1 MDEIKFNYEFSFTN
15 VYLLGEEDTLSDF
28 ENKVFDNDSFFV
40 IDESIPRELLKDLTQ
55 FNNHKFIKVHE
66 KLKTLDT
73 IESLWEI
80 MFSANLSKKSHIVGV
95 GGGVLT
101 DLVGFAASTFKR
113 GIDFSFIPTTLLGMV
128 DASHGGKN
136 GINTSYGKNQVGLI
150 NTPENVICDTSFI
163 ETQSKDE
170 LRNGKMEIIK
180 SGYIQDKS
188 IYEEIINNRNIKPS
202 RETILK
208 AIEVKK
214 HFVEVDLYESQER
227 MKLNFGH
234 TLGHV
239 IEIDSEYRLSHG
251 EAISLGMLAS
261 LKLSN
266 KHYGLEMAYFN
277 ELKNL
282 LKSWGL
288 PTEYEY
294 ENTRKKLV
302 EYLFSDKK
310 SSSRKELNF
319 VLLTSIGSAVIHQ
332 FNNNDAEE
340 ILYCLEQS

>member
-1 MDEIKFNYEFSFTN
+1 MDEIKFNYEFSCTN
-15 VYLLGEEDTLSDF
+15 VYLLGEEDSLSDF
-28 ENKVFDNDSFFV
+28 KNKVFIDDPFFV
-40 IDESIPRELLKDLTQ
+40 IDDSIPEGFLKDIIQ
-55 FNNHKFIKVHE
+55 FYNHKFIKVDE
-66 KLKTLDT
+66 KLKTLET
-73 IESLWEI
+73 IQSLWEI

-101 DLVGFAASTFKR
+101 DLIGFAASTFKR

-163 ETQSKDE
+163 ESLSKDE
-170 LRNGKMEIIK
+170 LRNGTMEIIK

-188 IYEEIINNRNIKPS
+188 IYEEIINNRSIKPS
-202 RETILK
+202 REIILK

-214 HFVEVDLYESQER
+214 RFVEADLYESQER

-234 TLGHV
+234 TVGHV
-239 IEIDSEYRLSHG
+239 IEIDSGYRLSHG

-261 LKLSN
+261 LKLSS
-266 KHYGLEMAYFN
+266 KYYGLDIAYFN
-277 ELKNL
+277 ELEDL

-288 PTEYEY
+288 PIEYEY
-294 ENTRKKLV
+294 KNTKKKLV

-310 SSSRKELNF
+310 SSSRQELNF
-319 VLLTSIGSAVIHQ
+319 VLLTSIGNSVIHQ
-332 FNNNDAEE
+332 FSNNNAEE

>member
-1 MDEIKFNYEFSFTN
+1 MDEIKFNYEFSCTN
-15 VYLLGEEDTLSDF
+15 VYLLGEEDSLSDF

-40 IDESIPRELLKDLTQ
+40 IDESIPRELLKDLIQ
-55 FNNHKFIKVHE
+55 FNNHKFIKVNE

-73 IESLWEI
+73 IEILWEI
-80 MFSANLSKKSHIVGV
+80 MFSANLTKKSHIVGV

-101 DLVGFAASTFKR
+101 DLIGFAASTFKR

-170 LRNGKMEIIK
+170 LRNGTMEIIK

>member
-1 MDEIKFNYEFSFTN
+1 
-15 VYLLGEEDTLSDF
+15 
-28 ENKVFDNDSFFV
+28 
-40 IDESIPRELLKDLTQ
+40 
-55 FNNHKFIKVHE
+55 
-66 KLKTLDT
+66 
-73 IESLWEI
+73 
-80 MFSANLSKKSHIVGV
+80 
-95 GGGVLT
+95 
-101 DLVGFAASTFKR
+101 
-113 GIDFSFIPTTLLGMV
+113 MV

-150 NTPENVICDTSFI
+150 NTPENVICDISFI

-170 LRNGKMEIIK
+170 LRNGTMEIIK

-319 VLLTSIGSAVIHQ
+319 ILLTSIGSAVIHQ

-340 ILYCLEQS
+340 ILYCLE